1 MKKQSFFAGAF
12 VLTAAGF
19 INRLLGF
26 LLRMLIVRQIGDEGL
41 GLFQM
46 VYPLYI
52 TSLLL
57 ATAGFPV
64 AISKLIPERLAE
76 DRIPG
81 VLHYLKVTVII
92 LSLSGTSLALI
103 LLFSAHFLTTT
114 ILSDP
119 RTYFPLLGL
128 LPALV
133 ICPLASAFRGFFQ
146 GHRTMIPTAVSQL
159 TEQISR
165 FLATVTI
172 IYIIGSL
179 GIHLQATGI
188 ALGITVG
195 ELAGLFILIYI
206 FIHRYGHNFTNII
219 KNKKYSFLQEGK
231 KIASLAVPITAGRL
245 VHSLM
250 QTTEAVLIPR
260 QLKLA
265 GYSVEGA
272 TSVYGQLSGM
282 VLQIINLPSI
292 ITFALATS
300 LVPSISEASTAGN
313 RQKIRKNFSDILRIA
328 AIMGIGGAAVFFSR
342 GQEICLLLF
351 DHPQAGGLLKGLA
364 LSAPFI
370 YFLQLSSG
378 MLNGLG
384 HPGLSVRNLA
394 IGSLLKLGAI
404 YFLVPTQNFGILGA
418 LLGITLGTMFS
429 AVLNFISTGKI
440 TGFKF
445 SSKNAFF
452 KPLVAGTV
460 IYLINPLFSRLYQL
474 PLPKKLQTPLLL
486 LAMVSVY
493 FLLLLTSGAISRED
507 LQRFKR

>member
-172 IYIIGSL
+172 IYIIG
-179 GIHLQATGI
+179 
-188 ALGITVG
+188 
-195 ELAGLFILIYI
+195 
-206 FIHRYGHNFTNII
+206 
-219 KNKKYSFLQEGK
+219 
-231 KIASLAVPITAGRL
+231 
-245 VHSLM
+245 
-250 QTTEAVLIPR
+250 
-260 QLKLA
+260 
-265 GYSVEGA
+265 
-272 TSVYGQLSGM
+272 
-282 VLQIINLPSI
+282 
-292 ITFALATS
+292 
-300 LVPSISEASTAGN
+300 
-313 RQKIRKNFSDILRIA
+313 
-328 AIMGIGGAAVFFSR
+328 
-342 GQEICLLLF
+342 
-351 DHPQAGGLLKGLA
+351 
-364 LSAPFI
+364 
-370 YFLQLSSG
+370 
-378 MLNGLG
+378 
-384 HPGLSVRNLA
+384 
-394 IGSLLKLGAI
+394 
-404 YFLVPTQNFGILGA
+404 
-418 LLGITLGTMFS
+418 
-429 AVLNFISTGKI
+429 
-440 TGFKF
+440 
-445 SSKNAFF
+445 
-452 KPLVAGTV
+452 
-460 IYLINPLFSRLYQL
+460 
-474 PLPKKLQTPLLL
+474 
-486 LAMVSVY
+486 
-493 FLLLLTSGAISRED
+493 
-507 LQRFKR
+507 